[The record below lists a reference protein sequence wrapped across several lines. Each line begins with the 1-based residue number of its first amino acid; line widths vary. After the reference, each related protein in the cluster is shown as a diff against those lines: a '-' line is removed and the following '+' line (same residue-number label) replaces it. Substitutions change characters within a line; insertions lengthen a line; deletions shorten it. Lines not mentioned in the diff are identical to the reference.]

1 MTRPASIRGAIPPGV
16 SVPLHSHTEPE
27 TFVALSG
34 TVEGLVRADWV
45 RVGAG
50 DLFHVPGGVPHAWR
64 NRGGEPAKTLVVTA
78 TRIARFFS
86 EVGTPVAPG
95 SAGSGPPSPEAI
107 ARFLEVAN
115 RYGYWNATPEQN
127 AAVGIALG

>member
-1 MTRPASIRGAIPPGV
+1 VAI
-16 SVPLHSHTEPE
+16 
-27 TFVALSG
+27 ALAARDRS
-34 TVEGLVRADWV
+34 TAPRAGPTP
-45 RVGAG
+45 R
-50 DLFHVPGGVPHAWR
+50 VPGSAPHAWR
-64 NRGGEPAKTLVVTA
+64 NRGDEPAVTLVVTA

-95 SAGSGPPSPEAI
+95 WAGTGPPPPEAI

-115 RYGYWNATPEQN
+115 RYGYWNATPEEN